1 MHVVAIAAGPAHAL
15 YFSCYE
21 RMKILLS
28 GTSQAG
34 HNPMANGLAG
44 CFATLLHDALMVPA
58 DGKLTKFFANH
69 YEQSSSDQTA
79 TAGLCL
85 SVQRRDRLS
94 SKDRKTR
101 RRFSSLSQLHHSV
114 DDEYSISFVTFDHL

>member
-1 MHVVAIAAGPAHAL
+1 MHVVALAAGPAHAL

-34 HNPMANGLAG
+34 HNPLANGFAG

-58 DGKLTKFFANH
+58 DGMSIDFHGKSPTHLLFDLQRSNNAFEFMHHRTPVQWIVSIKLFVEKAFR
-69 YEQSSSDQTA
+69 SSIE
-79 TAGLCL
+79 
-85 SVQRRDRLS
+85 VI
-94 SKDRKTR
+94 
-101 RRFSSLSQLHHSV
+101 QLN
-114 DDEYSISFVTFDHL
+114 